1 MRRSMSGRGV
11 RVAAVAVMVLAGAG
25 GAGAQTQEF
34 QKPDPDKWYRLDTRY
49 NGTDARVGRCIQY
62 YPAGSEHP
70 DMLWSAVPVAASD
83 PAADYQWW
91 RFVENPDS
99 PGQYAMICKAAP
111 SGYVNPE
118 PTSISNSGRWVYV
131 TDGGSAGNTGKY
143 GFIFVT
149 SDTLSGVDAATGE
162 SYCAIAT
169 ERSQHWYMNCG
180 AAAQDYAINLWY
192 ETYSEDANEWLFNY
206 MGDVDGGGPT
216 PVADVSADRDDGE
229 PVCYDLCGRRVVNPS
244 GGLYIVNGRLRV
256 LR

>member
-1 MRRSMSGRGV
+1 MRSSIGGAGV
-11 RVAAVAVMVLAGAG
+11 RAVVVAAIALAGAG
-25 GAGAQTQEF
+25 VVRAQGF
-34 QKPDPDKWYRLDTRY
+34 QKPDSDKWYRLDTRY
-49 NGTDARVGRCIQY
+49 SGTDARVGRCIQY

-70 DMLWSAVPVAASD
+70 DMLWSAAPVAASD

-91 RFVENPDS
+91 RFIEDPDS
-99 PGQYAMICKAAP
+99 PGEYAMICKAAP

-131 TDGGSAGNTGKY
+131 TDAGSADGAGKY

-169 ERSQHWYMNCG
+169 ERSQNWYMNCG
-180 AAAQDYAINLWY
+180 AAAQSYAINLWY

-206 MGDVDGGGPT
+206 MGDVGSPT
-216 PVADVSADRDDGE
+216 PVTDVSADREEGE
-229 PVCYDLCGRRVVNPS
+229 PVCYDMCGRRVANPS
-244 GGLYIVNGRLRV
+244 GGLYIVNGRLTV

>member
-1 MRRSMSGRGV
+1 MRSSIGGAGV
-11 RVAAVAVMVLAGAG
+11 RVVVVAAIALAGAG
-25 GAGAQTQEF
+25 AVRAQGF
-34 QKPDPDKWYRLDTRY
+34 QKPDSDKWYRLDTRY

-70 DMLWSAVPVAASD
+70 DMLWSAAPVAASD

-99 PGQYAMICKAAP
+99 PGEYAMICKAAP

-131 TDGGSAGNTGKY
+131 TDAGGADGAGKY

-169 ERSQHWYMNCG
+169 ERSQNWYMNCG
-180 AAAQDYAINLWY
+180 AAAQGYAINLWY

-206 MGDVDGGGPT
+206 MGDVGSPT
-216 PVADVSADRDDGE
+216 PVTDVSADREEGE
-229 PVCYDLCGRRVVNPS
+229 PVCYDLCGRRVANPS
-244 GGLYIVNGRLRV
+244 GGLYIVNGRLTV

>member
-1 MRRSMSGRGV
+1 MRSSIGGAGV
-11 RVAAVAVMVLAGAG
+11 RAVVVAAIALAGAG
-25 GAGAQTQEF
+25 AVRAQGF
-34 QKPDPDKWYRLDTRY
+34 QKPDSDKWYRLDTRY
-49 NGTDARVGRCIQY
+49 SGTDARVGRCIQY

-70 DMLWSAVPVAASD
+70 DMLWSAAPVAASD

-99 PGQYAMICKAAP
+99 PGEYAMICKAAP

-131 TDGGSAGNTGKY
+131 TDAGSADGAGKY

-169 ERSQHWYMNCG
+169 ERSQNWYMNCG
-180 AAAQDYAINLWY
+180 AAAQSYAINLWY

-206 MGDVDGGGPT
+206 MGDVGSPT
-216 PVADVSADRDDGE
+216 PVTDVSADREEGE
-229 PVCYDLCGRRVVNPS
+229 PVCYDLCGRRVANPS
-244 GGLYIVNGRLRV
+244 GGLYIVKGRLTV

>member
-1 MRRSMSGRGV
+1 MIMRSSIGGAGV
-11 RVAAVAVMVLAGAG
+11 RAVVVAAIALAGAG
-25 GAGAQTQEF
+25 AVRAQGF
-34 QKPDPDKWYRLDTRY
+34 QKPDSDKWYRLDTRY
-49 NGTDARVGRCIQY
+49 SGTDARVGRCIQY

-70 DMLWSAVPVAASD
+70 DMLWSAAPVAASD

-99 PGQYAMICKAAP
+99 PGEYAMICKAAP

-131 TDGGSAGNTGKY
+131 TDAGSADGAGKY

-169 ERSQHWYMNCG
+169 ERSQNWYMNCG
-180 AAAQDYAINLWY
+180 AAAQSYAINLWY

-206 MGDVDGGGPT
+206 MGDVGSPT
-216 PVADVSADRDDGE
+216 PVTDVSADREEGE
-229 PVCYDLCGRRVVNPS
+229 PVCYDLCGRRVANPS
-244 GGLYIVNGRLRV
+244 GGLYIVNGRLTV

>member
-1 MRRSMSGRGV
+1 MRSSIGGAGV
-11 RVAAVAVMVLAGAG
+11 RAVVVAAIALAGAG
-25 GAGAQTQEF
+25 AVRAQGF
-34 QKPDPDKWYRLDTRY
+34 QKPDSDKWYRLDTRY
-49 NGTDARVGRCIQY
+49 SGTDARVGRCIQY

-70 DMLWSAVPVAASD
+70 DMLWSAAPVAASD

-99 PGQYAMICKAAP
+99 PGEYAMICKAAP

-131 TDGGSAGNTGKY
+131 TDAGSADGAGKY

-169 ERSQHWYMNCG
+169 ERSQNWYMNCG
-180 AAAQDYAINLWY
+180 AAAQSYAINLWY

-206 MGDVDGGGPT
+206 MGDVGSPT
-216 PVADVSADRDDGE
+216 PVTDVSADREEGE
-229 PVCYDLCGRRVVNPS
+229 PVCYDLCGRRVANPS
-244 GGLYIVNGRLRV
+244 GGLYIVNGRLTV